1 MTIVI
6 SIIMMIVRLEAE
18 RAEQRRLG
26 EKADHEARLVGIA
39 IVAMIIT
46 VVNVACVAIAIVA
59 IPIIAI
65 VIIKMI
71 MIIAMGVIIIVIVM
85 LRFGKELKWNKECG
99 KRVRLAR

>member
-1 MTIVI
+1 MI
-6 SIIMMIVRLEAE
+6 IVRLEAE

-39 IVAMIIT
+39 IVAMIII
-46 VVNVACVAIAIVA
+46 VAIGIVACVTIAIAAIAIV
-59 IPIIAI
+59 AI

-71 MIIAMGVIIIVIVM
+71 MIIAMDVIIIVIVM

>member
-6 SIIMMIVRLEAE
+6 GMIMMIVRLEAE

-46 VVNVACVAIAIVA
+46 VVIAVL
-59 IPIIAI
+59 P
-65 VIIKMI
+65 
-71 MIIAMGVIIIVIVM
+71 
-85 LRFGKELKWNKECG
+85 LLSLPFPSLSSSR
-99 KRVRLAR
+99 

>member
-46 VVNVACVAIAIVA
+46 VVIAVL
-59 IPIIAI
+59 P
-65 VIIKMI
+65 
-71 MIIAMGVIIIVIVM
+71 
-85 LRFGKELKWNKECG
+85 LLLLPFPSLPLSSSR
-99 KRVRLAR
+99 

>member
-6 SIIMMIVRLEAE
+6 SIIMTIVISIMMIIVRLEAE

-39 IVAMIIT
+39 IVAIIIT
-46 VVNVACVAIAIVA
+46 VVIV
-59 IPIIAI
+59 AI

-71 MIIAMGVIIIVIVM
+71 MMIAMDVIIIVIVM